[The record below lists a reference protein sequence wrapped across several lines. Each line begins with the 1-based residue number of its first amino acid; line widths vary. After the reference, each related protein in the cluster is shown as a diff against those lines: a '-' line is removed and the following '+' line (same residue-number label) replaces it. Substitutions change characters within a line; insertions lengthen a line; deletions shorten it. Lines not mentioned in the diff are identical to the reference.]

1 MVRDGTGGRHLSVRM
16 GGDEVYRLTK
26 KHQGHWLWCDN
37 YGNSGGDNI
46 ALVQEIEGIQG
57 FADAVYRL
65 VSAPIQA
72 VPVAPP
78 KPRTPPTLPVA
89 GYKSKQAGRQYLE
102 GRGIAPEVIEA
113 AEAEGMLR
121 FAPGSIIFVGYDSA
135 GTAQAATRRA
145 TDPTDDVQRRDLR
158 GTDKRFPAILPGDP
172 RRVWIVEGGIDAL
185 ALHTMYRR
193 RGEQVPTVIV
203 SGGAGVR
210 SFLERDEIQQLL
222 QQASRVTVAYESE
235 RDAETQARTDA
246 QHDTQVEAVR
256 AITGRVPEAFRP
268 RPEQGKDLADLNTYQ
283 LAVIEQRRAEQER
296 QEAEAQRQAAPR
308 RGWDDLGL

>member
-172 RRVWIVEGGIDAL
+172 RRVWIVEGGTDAL
-185 ALHTMYRR
+185 ALHTIYRR
-193 RGEQVPTVIV
+193 RGEQPPNVLV
-203 SGGAGVR
+203 SGGANVR
-210 SFLERDEIQQLL
+210 GFLDRPEIQQVLRG
-222 QQASRVTVAYESE
+222 ADRVTVACE
-235 RDAETQARTDA
+235 REKDTDTQARTDA
-246 QHDTQVEAVR
+246 AHAEQCRRVAE
-256 AITGRVPEAFRP
+256 ITGREPEVWKP
-268 RPEQGKDLADLNTYQ
+268 REAKDLADYNVRQ
-283 LAVIEQRRAEQER
+283 IERLRLEAAEQER
-296 QEAEAQRQAAPR
+296 QEAELEAQREIRPGR
-308 RGWDDLGL
+308 TPGM